1 MATHNEVAHAW
12 AHQTGRCRKGHRM
25 FYEGDTIYSYGYH
38 FPIAKLV
45 EADGCTRSSSFAA
58 TVVLMTVDSRS
69 VSTAKHKSI
78 VYRAVSHL
86 RVFTV
91 PHLSPCGAQH
101 VANWEWLVASAKE
114 NADKADRARTRGA
127 FLLSEAQD
135 FIEQAND
142 YSYVFGLGRME
153 VSLQGLGVA
162 VADIEARMEEA
173 RRSAEAAKRLEWA
186 KKYRQHKHRIVAWLD
201 GYGEHMSGLSSIHT
215 PKPYVRV
222 VSKRGDY
229 EATGSWDASEL
240 QTSWGV
246 SVPLDVALKVY
257 QYAKLVRAGVRKP
270 CSLPGDVGGYGKA
283 HIDHRG
289 NIKVG
294 CHTIPFLYAR
304 LAAVRAGL
312 DNNMP
317 VSLQVA

>member
-12 AHQTGRCRKGHRM
+12 AHRTGRCHKGHHM
-25 FYEGDTIYSYGYH
+25 FYEGDTIYSYGHH
-38 FPIAKLV
+38 FPIARLV
-45 EADGCTRSSSFAA
+45 EAYGR
-58 TVVLMTVDSRS
+58 TVVLMTVDSHS
-69 VSTAKHKSI
+69 VSTAKHKNI
-78 VYRAVSHL
+78 VARAVSHL
-86 RVFTV
+86 RVNTV
-91 PHLSPCGAQH
+91 PHLSPCRVRH

-114 NADKADRARTRGA
+114 CADKADRARTRGA

-135 FIEQAND
+135 FIEQANG
-142 YSYVFGLGRME
+142 YNHAFGLGKDQ

-162 VADIEARMEEA
+162 VADIEARTEEA
-173 RRSAEAAKRLEWA
+173 RRRADRAKRLEWA
-186 KKYRQHKHRIVAWLD
+186 KKYRHNKHRIVAWLD
-201 GYGEHMSGLSSIHT
+201 GEHMSGLSSIYT

-222 VSKRGDY
+222 VYKRGDY

-240 QTSWGV
+240 QTSLGV

-294 CHTIPFLYAR
+294 CHAIPFLYAR

-312 DNNMP
+312 DENIPM
-317 VSLQVA
+317 SLEVA

>member
-1 MATHNEVAHAW
+1 MTTHNEVAHAW
-12 AHQTGRCRKGHRM
+12 AHQTYHCHKGHSM

-38 FPIAKLV
+38 FPIARLV
-45 EADGCTRSSSFAA
+45 DVGGD

-78 VYRAVSHL
+78 VACAVSHL
-86 RVFTV
+86 SVFTV
-91 PHLSPCGAQH
+91 PHLSPDSARH
-101 VANWEWLVASAKE
+101 VANWEWLVASAKKC
-114 NADKADRARTRGA
+114 ADKAARAHTRGA
-127 FLLSEAQD
+127 CFLREAQN
-135 FIEQAND
+135 FIEQANG
-142 YSYVFGLGRME
+142 YSHAFGLGKDQ

-173 RRSAEAAKRLEWA
+173 RRAADMAKRLEWA
-186 KKYRQHKHRIVAWLD
+186 KKYRQYKQNIVAWFD
-201 GYGEHMSGLSSIHT
+201 GSVSRIVIHT

-246 SVPLDVALKVY
+246 SVPLDAALKVY

-270 CSLPGDVGGYGKA
+270 CSIPGDVGGYGKA

-294 CHTIPFLYAR
+294 CHAIPFLYAR

-312 DNNMP
+312 DNDMP
-317 VSLQVA
+317 VSLEVA

>member
-1 MATHNEVAHAW
+1 MTTHNEVAHAW
-12 AHQTGRCRKGHRM
+12 AHQTGRCRRGHHM

-38 FPIAKLV
+38 FPIARLV
-45 EADGCTRSSSFAA
+45 EADGR
-58 TVVLMTVDSRS
+58 TVVLFTNDSRS

-78 VYRAVSHL
+78 VARAVSHL

-91 PHLSPCGAQH
+91 PHLSPCSVRH

-114 NADKADRARTRGA
+114 CADKADRARTRGA
-127 FLLSEAQD
+127 FLLSEAQY
-135 FIEQAND
+135 FIEQANG
-142 YSYVFGLGRME
+142 YSYVFGLGKDQ

-173 RRSAEAAKRLEWA
+173 RQRADRAKRLEWA
-186 KKYRQHKHRIVAWLD
+186 KKYRHNKHRIVAWLD
-201 GYGEHMSGLSSIHT
+201 GYGEHMSGLSSLYT

-222 VSKRGDY
+222 YGGV
-229 EATGSWDASEL
+229 L

-294 CHTIPFLYAR
+294 CHAIPFLYAR

-312 DNNMP
+312 DNDMP
-317 VSLQVA
+317 VSLEAA